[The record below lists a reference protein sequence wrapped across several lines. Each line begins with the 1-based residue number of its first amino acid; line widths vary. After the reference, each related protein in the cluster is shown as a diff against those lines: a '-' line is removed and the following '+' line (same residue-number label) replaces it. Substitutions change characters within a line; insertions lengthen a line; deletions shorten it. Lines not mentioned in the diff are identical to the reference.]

1 MMSGDKMTVAMVS
14 ILVILAML
22 LPACAPRTPT
32 PQPTPTSG
40 QTPAPGGLQPVSF
53 GPLPPV
59 LVSRT
64 PAPGEEWR
72 PGQPVVLT
80 FDQPMDAES
89 VKAAFSMRPALEGE
103 LRVEGRSV
111 IFTPKT
117 APERSATYHLTL
129 AETAKSAAGLAL
141 SRPLELRLQTV
152 GFLEVSSVQPA
163 DGAIDVSPDSMILV
177 VFNRPVVPLTSIED
191 QKGLPQPLVIEP
203 ALEGEGAWVNTS
215 VYAFKPAKGLAPST
229 EYWVTVKAGLQDT
242 TGGELTQDFTWSF
255 YTARAEVISTE
266 PAGDM
271 IAPESPITVTFS
283 VAMDPAST
291 EQAFSLRHE
300 KSGEQVAGTFQWS
313 EDGRQMIFRP
323 AEMLRF
329 GEEYQA
335 LIDDT
340 ARPAVGEETLLAP
353 AKWSFRVVPLPAV
366 KSTSPAQEA
375 KNVDPYSGVEIYFTA
390 PVVEKTI
397 APNLRIIPEP
407 TDVYTY
413 YSEYEARLWISFSK
427 EPQTD
432 YTIILGAGIS
442 DRWGNHLPGDF
453 TLRFRTG
460 DYPPSLSLVGASGMA
475 GTYNAYWPAEV
486 VLNHRNIEGVEWALF
501 RLSLENYLKFEGD
514 SGWREYENFVPSE
527 RDLLFQGQLAFDTKP
542 NALGRTKLSVIG
554 QAGATLP
561 PGLYFLRVLPTGMT
575 QKERAQY
582 AIRHVMI
589 VSPYHLILKTGAVE
603 SLLWATDWKTGD
615 PVRDIPVHLYDKGAK
630 EIAAGRTDERGLF
643 QSPHPQQD
651 MWSSVVAVLGDPA
664 EPVGVISRRWN
675 DGISPWEFDI
685 PSENYIIPY
694 WVGHLY
700 TDRPIYR
707 PGQTVHFK
715 GVLRA
720 DDDAQY
726 SLPTSISSV
735 RVRINDP
742 QGNKVYEETLPLSP
756 MGTFAGDFELAEE
769 AALGYYYM
777 EAIVLGESED
787 QPAYSFGQSFQVAEY
802 RKPEYQVSVT
812 TDKDEYIQGDVINAA
827 VQANYY
833 FGGPVRNAKVE
844 WTIFS
849 QDYWFE
855 YQGKGWYSFQDYD
868 WTQEPGYSFY
878 GREIASGAGQTDAE
892 GRFVFQV
899 PALIQE
905 ARLSQQFTID
915 VTITDVNDQVVAGR
929 ASAIVHKGEYYIGLR
944 AQRYVLSAGQPA
956 DIEIITV
963 DPQSQPMPNIPLR
976 VVAYSTRWDNVQQED
991 EYGNLYWTSKVIETP
1006 VITRTV
1012 TTDANGQATFTFVP
1026 EKGGS
1031 YRVRAIGRDHRE
1043 NEIRSAVD
1051 IWVSGRPDEF
1061 VSWRQENNYRI
1072 ELVADQKEYR
1082 PGDVATILIPS
1093 PFSGPVKAL
1102 VTVERGR
1109 LYSVKLMELTSNSAT
1124 ISVPIREQYVP
1135 NIFVSVVLVKPQDA
1149 ADPLGSFRVGYIQL
1163 PVTAESKELKVEV
1176 IPDKDTYQ
1184 PRDAATFTIRAT
1196 DWMGRPVQAEFSL
1209 GLIDKAVLALGGPGQ
1224 GLMKDAF
1231 WHERGLGFTTAGSLV
1246 TSVNVRAEQAV
1257 AEMPAGKGGGGGM
1270 EGADMFVRTEFPDT
1284 AYWNP
1289 WVTTDASG
1297 QASVTVT
1304 LPDNLTTWRMDARG
1318 ITADTRVGVQT
1329 ADVIATLPLMA
1340 RPVLPRFFVIG
1351 DEVEISCIV
1360 HNNTDAPASVQVT
1373 LSADGVETADVLGRT
1388 VDVPAHGLQKLSWRV
1403 RVQAVE
1409 QARIRFTAEGAGL
1422 RDAVEHVLPVY
1433 HPSTPEVVATAGQ
1446 IDAKGERVEAIV
1458 LPQVLDPSM
1467 GELTVTIDPS
1477 LAAGM
1482 RDGLKYLESY
1492 PYECIEQT
1500 VSRFLPNVFTYRAL
1514 KSLGI
1519 RNPELEEK
1527 LPTLVS
1533 TALQKLYSAQRFN
1546 GGWGWWVRD
1555 DTDNYLTAYVLFG
1568 MTEAARAGF
1577 PVDQDVMAR
1586 AARYLRERQYP
1597 IRTTTNVWQIN
1608 RDVFQLY
1615 VLANYDEWAG
1625 EDATR
1630 ELSRAVLLFDNR
1642 QKMGI
1647 WAKALL
1653 ANALGAID
1661 PGQKSRVDTLL
1672 SDIYSQAILSATG
1685 AHWEEA
1691 YQDYR
1696 NMNTDTRT
1704 TAIVLS
1710 ALARYDKD
1718 NPLAG
1723 NAVRWLMSV
1732 RKEGRWE
1739 STYETVW
1746 ALLGLTDWMVATG
1759 ELEGDYSFAV
1769 DVNGNVIAQGKV
1781 TPENV
1786 DEQVK
1791 AQVAIADLLL
1801 DQANRLLITRS
1812 AGASESDKGR
1822 LYYTAHLKYYLPA
1835 EEVKELSR
1843 GVIVSREY
1851 RLADAPDTPITAA
1864 KVGDV
1869 IQVRLTIIAPNDLHY
1884 VVVEDPLPAGCEA
1897 IDTSLE
1903 TTSATMEPPRLEQVD
1918 KQKGPW
1924 WKWWW
1929 YGWWTPTHTELR
1941 DEKVVLFATYLAKG
1955 TYQYTYLMRA
1965 SLPGSFQ
1972 VMPATAYEMYFPE
1985 VFGRSAGRRFEITR

>member
-1 MMSGDKMTVAMVS
+1 M
-14 ILVILAML
+14 
-22 LPACAPRTPT
+22 
-32 PQPTPTSG
+32 
-40 QTPAPGGLQPVSF
+40 
-53 GPLPPV
+53 
-59 LVSRT
+59 
-64 PAPGEEWR
+64 
-72 PGQPVVLT
+72 LT

-89 VKAAFSMRPALEGE
+89 VKASFSVRPALEGE

-117 APERSATYHLTL
+117 TPARAATYHMTL
-129 AETAKSAAGLAL
+129 AETAKSAAGLSL

-163 DGAIDVSPDSMILV
+163 DGAVDVSPDSMILV
-177 VFNRPVVPLTSIED
+177 IFNRPVVPLTSIED
-191 QKGLPQPLVIEP
+191 QKGLPQPLTIEP

-215 VYAFKPAKGLAPST
+215 VYAFKPAKALAAST
-229 EYWVTVKAGLQDT
+229 TYHVTVKAGLQDT

-255 YTARAEVISTE
+255 STAQAEVVSTE
-266 PAGDM
+266 PAGEM
-271 IAPESPITVTFS
+271 IAPDSPITVTFS

-300 KSGEQVAGTFQWS
+300 KSGELVQGTFQWS
-313 EDGRQMIFRP
+313 EDGRQMFFQP
-323 AEMLRF
+323 KAMLRF
-329 GEEYQA
+329 GEEYRA
-335 LIDDT
+335 AVDAT
-340 ARPAVGEETLLAP
+340 ARPVVGEGTLRAP
-353 AKWSFRVVPLPAV
+353 AEWTFRVVPLPAV
-366 KSTSPAQEA
+366 KSTAPAPDA
-375 KNVDPYSGVEIYFTA
+375 KNVNPYDGVEIYFTA

-397 APNLRIIPEP
+397 GPNLRIIPEP

-413 YSEYEARLWISFSK
+413 YSEYEGRLWISFSK

-432 YTIILGAGIS
+432 YTIVLGAGIS

-460 DYPPSLSLVGASGMA
+460 DYPPSLSLAGAGGIA

-501 RLSLENYLKFEGD
+501 RLSLENYLKFEGED
-514 SGWREYENFVPSE
+514 GWRAYENFVPSE
-527 RDLLFQGQLAFDTKP
+527 RDLLYQGVLKFDTAP
-542 NALGRTKLSVIG
+542 NALGRTKLSVTG
-554 QAGATLP
+554 EAGATLP
-561 PGLYFLRVLPTGMT
+561 PGLYFLRVLPTDMT
-575 QKERAQY
+575 EKQRNEY
-582 AIRHVMI
+582 VIRHVMI

-603 SLLWATDWKTGD
+603 SLLWATDWKTGAPIRD
-615 PVRDIPVHLYDKGAK
+615 VPVRLYDEKGQ
-630 EIAAGRTDERGLF
+630 EIAAGRTDARGLF
-643 QSPHPQQD
+643 QASHPQQD
-651 MWSSVVAVLGDPA
+651 VWRSVVAVLGDPTA
-664 EPVGVISRRWN
+664 PAGVINRRWS
-675 DGISPWEFDI
+675 DGIAPWEFNL
-685 PSENYIIPY
+685 PSESYIIPY
-694 WVGHLY
+694 WVGYLY

-720 DDDAQY
+720 DADAQY
-726 SLPTSISSV
+726 SIPTTIQSV
-735 RVRINDP
+735 LVRINDP
-742 QGNKVYEETLPLSP
+742 QGNKVYEENLPLSQ
-756 MGTFAGDFELAEE
+756 MGTFAGDFALAEE

-777 EAIVLGESED
+777 EAVVPQASKEQQE
-787 QPAYSFGQSFQVAEY
+787 YSFGQSFQVAEY
-802 RKPEYQVSVT
+802 RKPEYEVSVT
-812 TDKDEYIQGDVINAA
+812 TDKDEYIQGDVINVA

-833 FGGPVRNAKVE
+833 FGGPVRNAKVQ
-844 WTIFS
+844 WTVLS

-855 YQGKGWYSFQDYD
+855 YKGKGWYSFQDYD

-899 PALIQE
+899 PAVIQE

-915 VTITDVNDQVVAGR
+915 VTITDVNDQVVASR

-956 DIEIITV
+956 NIEIITV
-963 DPQSQPMPNIPLR
+963 DPQSQPKPNVPLQ

-991 EYGNLYWTSKVIETP
+991 EYGNLFWTSKVIETP

-1012 TTDANGQATFTFVP
+1012 TTDAQGQAVFTFTP

-1031 YRVRAIGRDHRE
+1031 YRVRAIGRDSRE

-1082 PGDVATILIPS
+1082 PGDKATILIPS

-1109 LYSVKLMELTSNSAT
+1109 LYSVELLELTSNSAT
-1124 ISVPIREQYVP
+1124 ITVPIREEYVP
-1135 NIFVSVVLVKPQDA
+1135 DIFVSVVLVKPQDA
-1149 ADPLGSFRVGYIQL
+1149 ADPLGSFRVGYVKL
-1163 PVTAESKELKVEV
+1163 PVNSESKELKVEI
-1176 IPDKDTYQ
+1176 IPDKETYQ
-1184 PRDAATFTIRAT
+1184 PRDQASFTIRAT

-1224 GLMKDAF
+1224 GFMKDAF
-1231 WHERGLGFTTAGSLV
+1231 WHERGLGITTAGSLV
-1246 TSVNVRAEQAV
+1246 VSVNVRTEQAI

-1270 EGADMFVRTEFPDT
+1270 ESAEMLVRTEFPDT

-1289 WVTTDASG
+1289 WVMTDASG
-1297 QASVTVT
+1297 QAQVSVA

-1318 ITADTRVGVQT
+1318 ITADTRVGAQT
-1329 ADVIATLPLMA
+1329 QDVVATLPLLA

-1360 HNNTDAPASVQVT
+1360 HNNTNAPASAQVS
-1373 LSADGVETADVLGRT
+1373 LSADGVETADVLQRT
-1388 VDVPAHGLQKLSWRV
+1388 VDVPAQGLQKLSWRV

-1409 QARIRFTAEGAGL
+1409 QARIRFTADAGAGL
-1422 RDAVEHVLPVY
+1422 RDAVELVLPVY

-1446 IDAKGERVEAIV
+1446 LDAKGERVEAIV

-1467 GELTVTIDPS
+1467 GELTVTVDPS

-1482 RDGLKYLESY
+1482 RDGLKYVESY

-1519 RNPELEEK
+1519 RNAELEEK

-1533 TALQKLYSAQRFN
+1533 TALQKLYAAQRFN
-1546 GGWGWWVRD
+1546 GGWGWWTRD
-1555 DTDNYLTAYVLFG
+1555 DTDDYLTAYVLFG

-1577 PVDQDVMAR
+1577 PVDEDVMAR
-1586 AARYLRERQYP
+1586 AVRYLRERQYS
-1597 IRTTTNVWQIN
+1597 IRVTTNVWQIN
-1608 RDVFQLY
+1608 REVFKLY
-1615 VLANYDEWAG
+1615 VLANYDDMAG
-1625 EDATR
+1625 ADATQ
-1630 ELSRAVLLFDNR
+1630 ELSRAVLLFENR
-1642 QKMGI
+1642 AKMGI

-1653 ANALGAID
+1653 ANALGMID
-1661 PGQKSRVDTLL
+1661 PGQQSRVDTLL
-1672 SDIYSQAILSATG
+1672 AEIYSQAVLSATG

-1704 TAIVLS
+1704 TAVVLS

-1769 DVNGNVIAQGKV
+1769 DVNGRVIAQGKV
-1781 TPENV
+1781 TPDNI

-1801 DQANRLLITRS
+1801 DQANRLLITRT
-1812 AGASESDKGR
+1812 AGAGESDKGR

-1843 GVIVSREY
+1843 GAIVSREY
-1851 RLADAPDTPITAA
+1851 RLANAPETPITAA

-1884 VVVEDPLPAGCEA
+1884 VVLEDPLPAGCEA

-1903 TTSATMEPPRLEQVD
+1903 ITSVTMEPPRLEQIS

-1972 VMPATAYEMYFPE
+1972 VLPATAYEMYFPE
-1985 VFGRSAGRRFEITR
+1985 VFGRSAGMRFDITR